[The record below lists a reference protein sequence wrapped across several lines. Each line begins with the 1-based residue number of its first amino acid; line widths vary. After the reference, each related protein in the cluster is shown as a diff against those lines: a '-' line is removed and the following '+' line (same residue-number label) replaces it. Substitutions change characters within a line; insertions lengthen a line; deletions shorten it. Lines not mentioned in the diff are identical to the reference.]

1 MKEMTLLT
9 DLGKWLEDKSVG
21 KYVVMRSHKGGVGV
35 GIEQVVKLHELEDE
49 VAQMIRELV
58 AILGALRVNII
69 CNVNTA
75 EPDRIEIFKI
85 RG

>member
-1 MKEMTLLT
+1 M
-9 DLGKWLEDKSVG
+9 
-21 KYVVMRSHKGGVGV
+21 